1 MFAARLAAT
10 GSALPAVIVT
20 SAALER
26 DLHLPPGWIIERTG
40 VHERRRATSET
51 SLSLAAAAA
60 RAALADAPGPLD
72 AVVVA
77 SAGPHQLIPCTA
89 ALLHREL
96 GLPEGNGLTFD
107 VNATCLSFLQGLNV
121 ACHFV
126 HAGTAR
132 RVLVVSSEV
141 SRHSLDPG
149 EPESAVLIGDGAA
162 AAIVER
168 GAGGCY
174 PPGTPLEPGGTVHHA
189 VFETH
194 SRGADLTTLK
204 GGGSL
209 HHPNDP
215 ATTPAHNRFHMNG
228 PGLFK
233 LALLL
238 LPPFVHRAL
247 AGAGWRAADVE
258 AVVPHQA
265 SRPGVE
271 LLVRRCGFSPD
282 QLVVNL
288 ETRGNCIA
296 ASVPGAID
304 EAGRSGRISRGDK
317 VLLIGTAAGL
327 AMGAVALTF

>member
-1 MFAARLAAT
+1 MFAARIAAT
-10 GSALPAVIVT
+10 GSALPAAVVR

-26 DLHLPPGWIIERTG
+26 DLGLPPGWIVERTG
-40 VHERRRATSET
+40 VHERRRATGET
-51 SLSLAAAAA
+51 SLSLAADAA
-60 RAALADAPGPLD
+60 RAALAGAPGPLD

-107 VNATCLSFLQGLNV
+107 VNATCLSFLHGLNV

-141 SRHSLDPG
+141 SRHSLDPA

-162 AAIVER
+162 AAVV
-168 GAGGCY
+168 
-174 PPGTPLEPGGTVHHA
+174 EPGGTVHHA

-209 HHPNDP
+209 QHPNDP

-233 LALLL
+233 LALQL

-247 AGAGWRAADVE
+247 AGAGWRAADVA

-296 ASVPGAID
+296 ASIPLALD
-304 EAGRSGRISRGDK
+304 EAARSGRISRGDK
-317 VLLIGTAAGL
+317 VLLIGTAAGM